1 MSTARPLPVT
11 GWTRAIGVRP
21 GEGATVALIALAF
34 AALEAGRG
42 FGEIGADTLVVSV
55 LGASALPYL
64 FIGLG
69 AVSLVAALAYGAAL
83 GRLPRIRLVAG
94 VPIGAAVLLLLE
106 RILIATGNPAALGLA
121 WLTVYAVGALSV
133 TIAWTM
139 AGSVF
144 DSRQAKRLFPL
155 CTAAAIAGSFVG
167 TLSAGPVARAI
178 GTESLIVLEAILL
191 TLLGVTI
198 VALWRTTTVR
208 APAPRRDR
216 SLVAD
221 LRVGFDEVVR
231 SPLLRLVALAYVLLA
246 ILLFSVTYPFLL
258 AASETFHSE
267 ADLATALGLLSAA
280 VTAASFVLSVG
291 VASRLYARIGV
302 AGAALLLPLVYVAG
316 FGLWIV
322 AFSFATAALFRFSQ
336 QATQRGLSN
345 AAWTAFYN
353 TVPNERRAQVLAFND
368 GVPGQ
373 IGTMLSGV
381 LLLAAGSLLARDTVF
396 WLGLLTA
403 IACTVVVAGIRRGY
417 AASVIRTLR
426 AGLGEQVLE
435 GGPGLAALTKD
446 PAVAASLVEALRSPE
461 TTVRCMAA
469 DLLGRTDV
477 ETAGV
482 ALVRV
487 VDDDPSPEVRAAALE
502 GLARLGG
509 PTIAAAAA
517 EACLVDADPRVRI
530 AAIHA
535 LGGVIPDPNVIDAI
549 PRIDELIAD
558 PVPGVRGAMAWL
570 FGSIGEE
577 AQAEAIIATLLDGRT
592 ADERVAGLGAMRH
605 LGRPVPDGIARL
617 LLTDDSPAVRT
628 GAIGAIAAS
637 GQLERW
643 DQEAIAALGDPVIEV
658 RRAAAAGLA
667 SLDRTPPGVFDVLAD
682 GTQPAQDAALRA
694 LDGHG
699 PEVRDRLIEWT
710 LVRIDRA
717 SGLRRARL
725 GCAVAI
731 GAAHRR
737 VAAGSNGASRTNGHP
752 PPAATDTADS
762 PPPAA
767 TDPADSPPPADV
779 STPDSPPPADMSFQ
793 ADATPTDQAAP
804 SHEPEATFAES
815 PSAAGPPP
823 ERDEAPPA
831 PPPDRPAA
839 PFAFAGASPTTGAT
853 LSFLLSVLARRERR
867 AEELSLR
874 ALTVLGAPEAS
885 GVIQRCLHSAD
896 PETRAQAIEAL
907 DSIGDRRLSGALVRL
922 MELDIDRVPTG
933 EATVARLVDDDDPWV
948 SRLAR
953 RVIEGGTEL
962 PETSRTLGDL
972 ETMLVLRRVPLFEGL
987 DPEDLQRIA
996 MHSVEHLYPA
1006 GEALVREGD
1015 IGDSIIV
1022 IVEGTVLVEK
1032 AEPDGSERMIRTYEQ
1047 GDHIGELA
1055 VLREAPRAATVVA
1068 QEGGVRGLVI
1078 EGESLRA
1085 ILRERP
1091 DAAMAMLAT
1100 LAERISR
1107 Q

>member
-1 MSTARPLPVT
+1 MSTVRPLPVT

-21 GEGATVALIALAF
+21 GEGSTVALIALAF

-55 LGASALPYL
+55 LGPGALPYL

-69 AVSLVAALAYGAAL
+69 ALSLVAALAYGAAL
-83 GRLPRIRLVAG
+83 GRLPRVRLLAG
-94 VPIGAAVLLLLE
+94 VPIGAAAILVIE
-106 RILIATGNPAALGLA
+106 RIAIATGHPAALGLA
-121 WLTVYAVGALSV
+121 WLTVYAVGAIGV

-178 GTESLIVLEAILL
+178 GTESLLILEALLL
-191 TLLGVTI
+191 TVLGLTI
-198 VALWRTTTVR
+198 FALWRTTTVR

-231 SPLLRLVALAYVLLA
+231 TPLLRLVALAYVLLS

-258 AASETFHSE
+258 AASETFPVE

-280 VTAASFVLSVG
+280 ITAASFVLSVA
-291 VASRLYARIGV
+291 VAGRIYTRIGI

-322 AFSFATAALFRFSQ
+322 AFSFATAALFRFAQ

-381 LLLAAGSLLARDTVF
+381 LLLASGTLLARNTVF
-396 WLGLLTA
+396 WLGLVTA

-426 AGLGEQVLE
+426 SGLGEQVLE
-435 GGPGLAALTKD
+435 GGPGLAALTRD

-461 TTVRCMAA
+461 VTIRCMAA
-469 DLLGRTDV
+469 DLLGRSDV

-487 VDDDPSPEVRAAALE
+487 VDDDPDPVVRATALE
-502 GLARLGG
+502 ALGRLGG
-509 PTIAAAAA
+509 PPIAAAAA
-517 EACLVDADPRVRI
+517 EACLADADPRVRI

-535 LGGVIPDPNVIDAI
+535 LGAVVQDPHLIDAI
-549 PRIDELIAD
+549 PRIDDLLAD
-558 PVPGVRGAMAWL
+558 PVPGVRGAVAWL
-570 FGSIGEE
+570 FGSVGQD
-577 AQAEAIIATLLDGRT
+577 ANAEAIIAALLDGRSD
-592 ADERVAGLGAMRH
+592 DERVAGLEAMRH

-617 LLTDDSPAVRT
+617 LLTDHSPRVRT
-628 GAIGAIAAS
+628 AALEAIAAS
-637 GQLERW
+637 GELTRW
-643 DQEAIAALGDPVIEV
+643 DQEAISSLEDESVDV
-658 RRAAAAGLA
+658 RRAAARGLA
-667 SLDRTPPGVFDVLAD
+667 SLERTPSGVFEVL
-682 GTQPAQDAALRA
+682 GTGSAQAQDAALRA

-725 GCAVAI
+725 GCTVALGTLRRA
-731 GAAHRR
+731 GAAT
-737 VAAGSNGASRTNGHP
+737 NGANGAKEAATAGANGAATAATNGTP
-752 PPAATDTADS
+752 VPVLA
-762 PPPAA
+762 
-767 TDPADSPPPADV
+767 DPADA
-779 STPDSPPPADMSFQ
+779 
-793 ADATPTDQAAP
+793 
-804 SHEPEATFAES
+804 
-815 PSAAGPPP
+815 
-823 ERDEAPPA
+823 PA
-831 PPPDRPAA
+831 PPSAESSEGADPPAWTDSPAA
-839 PFAFAGASPTTGAT
+839 EPIAPTAVETERADPPVIAPTSIAYAGASASTGPTLA
-853 LSFLLSVLARRERR
+853 FLLSVLARRERR

-874 ALTVLGAPEAS
+874 ALTVLGAPEAT
-885 GVIQRCLHSAD
+885 GVIRRCLHSAD

-933 EATVARLVDDDDPWV
+933 EAAVARLVDDDDPWV

-953 RVIEGGTEL
+953 RVMQGGTEL

-1032 AEPDGSERMIRTYEQ
+1032 AEPDGSERPIRTYEQ

-1055 VLREAPRAATVVA
+1055 VLREAPRAATVIA
-1068 QEGGVRGLVI
+1068 QDGGVRGLVI